1 MNTRE
6 HASTKPLG
14 LDVGTSRIVVAR
26 REDKTVQFEAQLNA
40 FITLPYSKLTESLLQ
55 REEVFHE
62 VEGED
67 IVVAGND
74 AQKFA
79 EVFHVETRRPMCRG
93 VLNPQ
98 EPHSLAVVRRIITRL
113 LGKAG
118 AEETRVVFSI
128 PAAVD
133 NREDGLAHHEASIR
147 QILTALGY
155 DAIPI
160 EEGLAVVFGELAGS
174 NYSGFGISCGSG
186 LCNVCLAELSVP
198 VISFSNP
205 KAGDFIDTH
214 AAAVTGERATR
225 MRIQKEQ
232 TFQLNGRAGDRVQNA
247 LIVYHD
253 DVIRTLTNTLRSKI
267 ASAQQLP
274 KLNRPVPVVLSGG
287 TAMPKGFLGGFTAG
301 LRIQDFPVRISEV
314 RLSSDPLNST
324 ARGALTAALANGR
337 SYSSAASA

>member
-1 MNTRE
+1 MNNSEQT
-6 HASTKPLG
+6 STGPLG

-26 REDKTVQFEAQLNA
+26 RDEKKYQFDAQLNA

-55 REEVFHE
+55 REGVFHD
-62 VEGED
+62 VEGDE

-79 EVFHVETRRPMCRG
+79 EVFHVETRRPMHRG

-98 EPHSLAVVRRIITRL
+98 EPHSLAVVRRIITKL
-113 LGKAG
+113 LGNAG
-118 AEETRVVFSI
+118 TEETRVVFSI
-128 PAAVD
+128 PAPVD
-133 NREDGLAHHEASIR
+133 NQEDGLAHHEASIR
-147 QILTALGY
+147 QILTGLGY
-155 DAIPI
+155 DASPI
-160 EEGLAVVFGELAGS
+160 EEGLAVVFAELAAS

-198 VISFSNP
+198 VISFAIP

-232 TFQLNGRAGDRVQNA
+232 TFQLNGRGDDRVQNA
-247 LIVYHD
+247 LTVYHD

-274 KLNRPVPVVLSGG
+274 KINRPVPVVLSGG
-287 TAMPKGFLGGFTAG
+287 TAMPKGFLGGFTAA
-301 LRIQDFPVRISEV
+301 LRIQDFPVRIAEV
-314 RLSSDPLNST
+314 RLSIDPLNST
-324 ARGALTAALANGR
+324 ARGALMAALANGR
-337 SYSSAASA
+337 SYSAAATA